1 MNQIDNVSFKV
12 TLVYRIIISIE
23 ILELRYDSVF
33 NWSMY

>member
-33 NWSMY
+33 NWSMH